1 MVQGLKICLPMQG
14 TAGVPLS
21 LETKIPDVVGQL
33 NLCAAATEP
42 ASYET
47 QLAGDTAK

>member
-1 MVQGLKICLPMQG
+1 MVQWLKICLLMQG
-14 TAGVPLS
+14 IAGVPFS

-42 ASYET
+42 ASCEP
-47 QLAGDTAK
+47 QLGCDTAK